1 MKFLDKSAQT
11 LNNKMHVRVE
21 VLRDFDS
28 SADLATWFVVR
39 NE

>member
-1 MKFLDKSAQT
+1 VHMKFLDKSAQT

-28 SADLATWFVVR
+28 IR
-39 NE
+39 NDKLPS